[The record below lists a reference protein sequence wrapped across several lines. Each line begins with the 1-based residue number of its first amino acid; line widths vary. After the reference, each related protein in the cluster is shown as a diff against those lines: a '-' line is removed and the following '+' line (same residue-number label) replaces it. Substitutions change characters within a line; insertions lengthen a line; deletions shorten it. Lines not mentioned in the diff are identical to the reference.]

1 MGTAEEVRW
10 LDADEQHAWRAY
22 LLGVRRLE
30 RALDRDL
37 RRYGTQLSEYEI
49 ISMLSEQPT
58 SSMRMSALAD
68 LVVQSRSRLTHTA
81 ARLEQRGW
89 VSRSPADED
98 RRGVNLTLTETGA
111 RFVAEL
117 APHHVESVRRH
128 LCDVLGRADL
138 IALGQLMDRV
148 SDPLAED
155 DR

>member
-1 MGTAEEVRW
+1 MGTEGDNRW

-22 LLGVRRLE
+22 LLGARRLE

-37 RRYGTQLSEYEI
+37 RRHGTQLSEYEI
-49 ISMLSEQPT
+49 ISMLSEQPGL
-58 SSMRMSALAD
+58 SMRMSALAD

-128 LCDVLGRADL
+128 LGDVLGRADL
-138 IALGQLMDRV
+138 IALGRLMDRV
-148 SDPLAED
+148 SDHLAED